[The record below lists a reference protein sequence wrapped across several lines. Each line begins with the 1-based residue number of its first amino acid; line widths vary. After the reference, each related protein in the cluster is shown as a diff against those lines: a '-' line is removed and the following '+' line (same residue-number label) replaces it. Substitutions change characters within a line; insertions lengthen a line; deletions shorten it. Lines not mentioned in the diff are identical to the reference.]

1 MKIDISNYGYA
12 FNYTYFKGF
21 ALITEIT
28 SRIYK
33 NAFNVT
39 DLSNISVCFDHS
51 NNSPCVSQYKTI
63 IYLNCEMGYYCQA
76 AYQLCHELC
85 HIMIKGKVNSKL
97 RWLEES
103 ICECASLYFMQLISI
118 EWKNQDF
125 FPEYHV
131 NFQKYVQNIL
141 SDTSKIKEFN
151 ISQLSQENSLVS
163 IYLSNHEYDRDIN
176 RYMAIKLL
184 PFFSKN
190 PYLWKAF
197 QNLYKVV
204 NVDSIIETLHEL
216 KKFDNANLYSKTIDE
231 ITLFIKSETL
241 IPS

>member
-1 MKIDISNYGYA
+1 MKIDISNYEYE
-12 FNYTYFKGF
+12 FNHTYYKGF
-21 ALITEIT
+21 TLITEIT

-33 NAFNVT
+33 NTFNVT
-39 DLSNISVCFDHS
+39 NLSNLPVCFDHS
-51 NNSPCVSQYKTI
+51 INSPCVSQDKTA
-63 IYLNCEMGYYCQA
+63 IYLNCEIGYYCQA

-85 HIMIKGKVNSKL
+85 HIMINGKVNSKI

-118 EWKNQDF
+118 AWKNQDF
-125 FPEYHV
+125 FPEYYV

-141 SDTSKIKEFN
+141 SDTSKIKEFD
-151 ISQLSQENSLVS
+151 ISQLSHKNSPIT
-163 IYLSNHEYDRDIN
+163 IYLSTHEYERDIN
-176 RYMAIKLL
+176 RYIAIKLL

-190 PYLWKAF
+190 PNLWKAF
-197 QNLYKVV
+197 QNLYKIV
-204 NVDSIIETLHEL
+204 NVDSIIETLQEL

>member
-1 MKIDISNYGYA
+1 MEK
-12 FNYTYFKGF
+12 
-21 ALITEIT
+21 
-28 SRIYK
+28 SR
-33 NAFNVT
+33 
-39 DLSNISVCFDHS
+39 
-51 NNSPCVSQYKTI
+51 
-63 IYLNCEMGYYCQA
+63 
-76 AYQLCHELC
+76 
-85 HIMIKGKVNSKL
+85 
-97 RWLEES
+97 
-103 ICECASLYFMQLISI
+103 
-118 EWKNQDF
+118 F